1 MTDIFLVV
9 LETTLSTSVIIVIL
23 LLLTPLLNRRYAAKW
38 NYWIWIFLA
47 LRLLIPFS
55 FNDVIHYTIVNREA
69 KYEEDNSVQMTTS
82 VMAQSGIEQIKNSS
96 EQTGPRQRIILEIPE
111 QMVIP
116 IVSSGNKSGTSM
128 TLLDVLVTVWLGGC
142 VFFIAVHIISYLHY
156 KKLITTQGRNIDEDY
171 IVGLL
176 VRLTEELHIN
186 QQIQMMLFRGA
197 ASPMV
202 IGIFKPLVVLPE
214 IQYSEQELYFILKH
228 ELVHLKRRDVLLK
241 LLFVAA
247 NAVHWFNPIVWSM
260 QKEAVVDMELS
271 CDERV
276 VQGMDF
282 ADRKAYTETLFAA
295 LHRKH
300 MKRMI
305 LSTQFYGGKQVM
317 KQRFRNILSRTP
329 KKNGVLVLLFAVLL
343 SSVFGAIIGCSAAA
357 KTPGKDVIENVLSD
371 FAKAN
376 EEQRATGIRTK
387 INMEQKATDAQ
398 TDVAGN
404 DALVPELVRQ
414 KAEQLV
420 KNTFL
425 YEKQLSVHYIDWRV
439 ESVTHSYTYQN
450 FEGMV
455 LEIYQFNFQLLTKKP
470 EEIQL
475 LEGMQIGADGWVVT
489 GCPHSNY
496 LVYQRTGDALI
507 YLRHIF
513 ETEYV
518 PGDKEFTEELQYLHN
533 MGEFLPDTSLQ
544 EADAMLM
551 TFVKEGFPIQDSV
564 VCQNGEGYSIYLS
577 EGKWAQTNKD
587 EWTARR
593 NGQVKLW
600 ITHFEDKSLDAV
612 EKELASDGYAIIKD
626 RRIRQDGDMIYA
638 VKLKEFDGD
647 VWGTFCTY
655 PVDSQEGW
663 GVEIQKMADTL
674 LRKF

>member
-128 TLLDVLVTVWLGGC
+128 TLLDVLATVWLGGC

-171 IVGLL
+171 VVGLL
-176 VRLTEELHIN
+176 VHLTEELHIN

-329 KKNGVLVLLFAVLL
+329 KKNGVFGVVVCCSFIQCFWSDNWLLRRR
-343 SSVFGAIIGCSAAA
+343 
-357 KTPGKDVIENVLSD
+357 KNTGKDVIENVLSD

-387 INMEQKATDAQ
+387 ISMEQKATDAQ

-439 ESVTHSYTYQN
+439 ESVTYSYTYQN

-489 GCPHSNY
+489 GCPNSNY

-533 MGEFLPDTSLQ
+533 MGEF
-544 EADAMLM
+544 
-551 TFVKEGFPIQDSV
+551 F
-564 VCQNGEGYSIYLS
+564 
-577 EGKWAQTNKD
+577 
-587 EWTARR
+587 ARHI
-593 NGQVKLW
+593 
-600 ITHFEDKSLDAV
+600 ITGSRC
-612 EKELASDGYAIIKD
+612 YAYDFCK
-626 RRIRQDGDMIYA
+626 RRI
-638 VKLKEFDGD
+638 
-647 VWGTFCTY
+647 
-655 PVDSQEGW
+655 S
-663 GVEIQKMADTL
+663 DT
-674 LRKF
+674 R